1 MTTKDLVIL
10 YRQEKGIDPP
20 QPVHNLPE
28 VMAYIDWLEE
38 NLVLMSNCVD
48 DLTAAIEKT
57 ITVVDKH
64 NPQIN

>member
-1 MTTKDLVIL
+1 MTTKDLTIM

-28 VMAYIDWLEE
+28 VMAYIDWLED
-38 NLVLMSNCVD
+38 NLVLMTDCVD
-48 DLTAAIEKT
+48 DLTACLKKATAIINT
-57 ITVVDKH
+57 L